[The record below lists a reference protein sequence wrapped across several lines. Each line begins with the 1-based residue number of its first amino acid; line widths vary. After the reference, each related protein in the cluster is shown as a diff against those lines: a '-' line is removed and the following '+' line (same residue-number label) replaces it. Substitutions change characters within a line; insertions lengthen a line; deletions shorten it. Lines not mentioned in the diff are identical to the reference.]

1 MFSSKFSFQAEK
13 LYKASMSYLLA
24 GDTKEV
30 CSSHKGF
37 QLEVLTVVHV
47 SLVYFLCC
55 NTSYWKLAILAMS
68 LLASQKLPLRDGS
81 IGVNRMGIFKP

>member
-24 GDTKEV
+24 GDTREV
-30 CSSHKGF
+30 CSSDKGF

-47 SLVYFLCC
+47 SGLFLVL
-55 NTSYWKLAILAMS
+55 
-68 LLASQKLPLRDGS
+68 
-81 IGVNRMGIFKP
+81 